1 MFNNA
6 HILTSLAARFES
18 PERSPSP
25 PHRAKIQTELCLP
38 ARLPTTGFIER
49 EAEILAP
56 REVIRQLIRT
66 PSPET
71 LSPTSDSE
79 SRRSL
84 GSRRSSQASEPE
96 DSPSSKRRASGI
108 WSSLS
113 SAVNATQKLG
123 KNRAARPWKVEPYQI
138 FAAVER
144 HDIMFLMEVRDR
156 DFELLLRKN
165 GDATPLLHAM
175 RIGHQDVA
183 VVLLGAFSRYINNLG
198 DEEMALPRTKTRLK
212 ALRTNL
218 KLAIDFGLQKSQ
230 SDLIPSFL
238 QTLIMSEGDKWVES
252 QVVTIAGLLREGN
265 AGKPVENAGNTVR
278 KFATKQLGK
287 ADIIAALEDYVANA
301 TADLLMMAA
310 WNCAL
315 DTIDGEPIP
324 TYYFARDDRVY
335 KAFTERLDRHK
346 QAINKTCTRR
356 LRWQMR
362 VLRAVMEGRQTTY
375 NRKVQTLAEEFDQG
389 SGV

>member
-6 HILTSLAARFES
+6 HVLTSIAARLDS

-25 PHRAKIQTELCLP
+25 PRREKVPQDLCLP
-38 ARLPTTGFIER
+38 ARLPSTGFLER

-56 REVIRQLIRT
+56 REMIRQLRRT

-71 LSPTSDSE
+71 ADPESDTE
-79 SRRSL
+79 SRHSM
-84 GSRRSSQASEPE
+84 GSRRSSQASESGE
-96 DSPSSKRRASGI
+96 SPQSKTSASAI

-113 SAVNATQKLG
+113 SAVHATQKLG
-123 KNRAARPWKVEPYQI
+123 KNKAVKPWKVEPYQI

-165 GDATPLLHAM
+165 GDVTPLLHSM

-183 VVLLGAFSRYINNLG
+183 IVLLGAFSRYINNLQ
-198 DEEMALPRTKTRLK
+198 DEEMSNPRTKIRLK

-238 QTLIMSEGDKWVES
+238 QTLIMSEGEKWVDS
-252 QVVTIAGLLREGN
+252 QVTTIAGLLREGT
-265 AGKPVENAGNTVR
+265 AGKPVENAQSTVR

-287 ADIIAALEDYVANA
+287 ADLIAALEDYVANA
-301 TADLLMMAA
+301 TGDLLMMAA
-310 WNCAL
+310 WHCAL
-315 DTIDGEPIP
+315 DTIDGEAIP

-335 KAFTERLDRHK
+335 KAFTERLDRHRH
-346 QAINKTCTRR
+346 AINRTCTKR

-375 NRKVQTLAEEFDQG
+375 SRKVQTLAEEFDLG
-389 SGV
+389 PGV